1 MRLDLDGSGMTAQR
15 ARDRLVERLREEGIV
30 DPRVLEAIRTTPRHL
45 FMDEA
50 LASRAYEDTALPI
63 GYDQT
68 ISQPYVVARMSE
80 AIINGDAP
88 PERVLE
94 IGTGSGYQAA
104 ILARLVSSIHTIERI
119 APLYQ
124 QARDRLWNLRYRNI
138 RLRHGDGIEGWPEEA
153 PFDAIIITCAP
164 ESVPPALVRQLAPA
178 GRIVVPV
185 GAGRA
190 QRLVMLEHEGD
201 QLAERFLGDVTF
213 VPLLG
218 GAT

>member
-1 MRLDLDGSGMTAQR
+1 VRLDLDGSGMTAQR

-138 RLRHGDGIEGWPEEA
+138 RLRHGDGSEGWPEEA

>member
-138 RLRHGDGIEGWPEEA
+138 RLRHGDGSEGWPEEA